1 MSGRLAFLYPG
12 QGSQR
17 VGMGAALRATDPALF
32 DRHLG
37 LADDVAGLPVSRW
50 CLEGPM
56 DRLTRTEVSQPALF
70 ALALALTEAAREMGL
85 EPDYVAGHSL
95 GEYAAAVSSGALD
108 AEDGMR
114 LVVLRSRLMAAVQA
128 QRPGA
133 MAAVHGLD
141 ADQVEALCRRAVVA
155 GPVAVA
161 NLNASRQTVVSG
173 SPAAVYHVCRLAAA
187 AEGRAVPLPV
197 GGAFHSPAMAPVRTA
212 LRQQTAAIA
221 WRDPAVPLASNASGG
236 LVTDAG
242 GVHAALV
249 AQVAEPVRWVECMD
263 ALVGAGCTTFLE
275 LGPGRVLTGLARARS
290 RDLEAVAA
298 DSRRKLAEFAARH
311 SQVRRAA

>member
-17 VGMGAALRATDPALF
+17 VGMGAALRASDPSLF

-37 LADDVAGLPVSRW
+37 LADDIAGLPVSRW

-56 DRLTRTEVSQPALF
+56 DRLTRTEVSQPALY
-70 ALALALTEAAREMGL
+70 ALALALTEVAREMGL
-85 EPDYVAGHSL
+85 EPDCVAGHSL
-95 GEYAAAVSSGALD
+95 GEYAAAVSAGALD

-114 LVVLRSRLMAAVQA
+114 LVVRRSRLMAAVQA

-141 ADQVEALCRRAVVA
+141 SDRLEALCRRAAAA

-161 NLNASRQTVVSG
+161 NLNTPRQTVVSG
-173 SPAAVYHVCRLAAA
+173 SPAGVDRLCELAAEA
-187 AEGRAVPLPV
+187 GGRAVPLPV
-197 GGAFHSPAMAPVRTA
+197 GGAFHSSAMAPVRTA
-212 LRQQTAAIA
+212 LHEETAAIA

-236 LVTDAG
+236 LVTEAG
-242 GVHAALV
+242 AVRAALV
-249 AQVAEPVRWVECMD
+249 AQVAEPVRWVECMA
-263 ALVGAGCTTFLE
+263 ALTGAGCTTFLE
-275 LGPGRVLTGLARARS
+275 LGPGRVLAGLARSAS
-290 RDLEAVAA
+290 RDLEAATA
-298 DSRRKLAEFAARH
+298 DSRPKLAAFAARH
-311 SQVRRAA
+311 TQLRRAA